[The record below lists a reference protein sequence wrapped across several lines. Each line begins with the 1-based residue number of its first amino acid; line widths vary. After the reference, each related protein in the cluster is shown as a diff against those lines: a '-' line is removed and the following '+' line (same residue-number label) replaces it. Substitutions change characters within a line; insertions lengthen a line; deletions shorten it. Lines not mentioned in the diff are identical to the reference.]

1 MENAENSPKSRQTK
15 INMIMAQFKVV
26 KIPSDT
32 QHEDER
38 FNAFFYSK
46 DYETIFGKKMNE
58 IKEINRF
65 IKITNGGKEKKAIY
79 LQYRALPGIN
89 KGEIALNYENTCSLS
104 VKEGNSVVVEPI
116 SKITYSW
123 QNLDIIGKVSFS
135 VSIIAFILSL
145 LNMFNII

>member
-1 MENAENSPKSRQTK
+1 
-15 INMIMAQFKVV
+15 MAQFKVV

-38 FNAFFYSK
+38 LNAFFYSK

-79 LQYRALPGIN
+79 LQYRALPGMN
-89 KGEIALNYENTCSLS
+89 QGEIALSYENACNLS
-104 VKEGNSVVVEPI
+104 VDAKGNDVVAVEPI
-116 SKITYSW
+116 SQYSYYW
-123 QNLDIIGKVSFS
+123 HIFDPWGQIGFC
-135 VSIIAFILSL
+135 VSIVALILTVISL
-145 LNMFNII
+145 CK

>member
-1 MENAENSPKSRQTK
+1 
-15 INMIMAQFKVV
+15 MAQFKVV

-46 DYETIFGKKMNE
+46 DYKTIFGKKMNE

-79 LQYRALPGIN
+79 LQYRALPGMN
-89 KGEIALNYENTCSLS
+89 QGEIALSYENACNLS
-104 VKEGNSVVVEPI
+104 VDAKGNDVVAVEPI
-116 SKITYSW
+116 SQYSYYW
-123 QNLDIIGKVSFS
+123 HIFDPWGQIGFC
-135 VSIIAFILSL
+135 VSIVALILTVISL
-145 LNMFNII
+145 CK

>member
-1 MENAENSPKSRQTK
+1 MNISQKSSNFANGIKWKMPKIPQRVGKTK

-46 DYETIFGKKMNE
+46 DYETIFG
-58 IKEINRF
+58 
-65 IKITNGGKEKKAIY
+65 
-79 LQYRALPGIN
+79 
-89 KGEIALNYENTCSLS
+89 SLS
-104 VKEGNSVVVEPI
+104 VKGGNSVVVEPI

-123 QNLDIIGKVSFS
+123 QNLDIIGKVSFI